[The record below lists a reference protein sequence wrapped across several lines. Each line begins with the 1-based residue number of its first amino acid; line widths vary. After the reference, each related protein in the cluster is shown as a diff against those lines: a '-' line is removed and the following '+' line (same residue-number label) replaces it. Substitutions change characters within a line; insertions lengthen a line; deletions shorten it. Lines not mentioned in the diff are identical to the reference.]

1 MSEERKIKRV
11 KFVVDLLFTEAID
24 KKHIPDISHK
34 IADALRHECS
44 SGNGFAPDENS
55 GYTDVGYTTEI
66 RVFNAEAGIT
76 TVKIE
81 PGKGWVESF
90 EKI

>member
-1 MSEERKIKRV
+1 MSEPRKIKRV

-34 IADALRHECS
+34 IADALRHECD
-44 SGNGFAPDENS
+44 SGNGFVPD
-55 GYTDVGYTTEI
+55 DLDGYTTEI
-66 RVFNAEAGIT
+66 RVFNDEAGIT